1 MLIKYQIRNNFER
14 VSGSTQ
20 VGLSKTISI
29 PINMEFLPVDYGE
42 DVQDIVLAE
51 RQKAIN
57 PIFDAE
63 TTRYTYSNNLAN
75 SGKGLMIQFRF
86 WDLTASTYN
95 ISYNSAD
102 ITDLDIIKNKN
113 VFKKSFFRLYF
124 YDSNSGDTSNLIFTE
139 DLNVNGTAQ
148 PILQLNR
155 LYWLRND
162 EYFIKNNNNRIVYM
176 TASFFNAKTGK
187 VQRFINLPMSP
198 PSIPITIDEYKNPIN
213 RDWRTSAIEIINPKL
228 NNGGFNFKP
237 NVPFGAN
244 GIDVITMSEFIMV

>member
-20 VGLSKTISI
+20 VGLSKAISI

-63 TTRYTYSNNLAN
+63 TTRYTYSNTLAN

-95 ISYNSAD
+95 FSYNSA
-102 ITDLDIIKNKN
+102 
-113 VFKKSFFRLYF
+113 
-124 YDSNSGDTSNLIFTE
+124 GIF
-139 DLNVNGTAQ
+139 
-148 PILQLNR
+148 
-155 LYWLRND
+155 
-162 EYFIKNNNNRIVYM
+162 
-176 TASFFNAKTGK
+176 
-187 VQRFINLPMSP
+187 
-198 PSIPITIDEYKNPIN
+198 
-213 RDWRTSAIEIINPKL
+213 
-228 NNGGFNFKP
+228 
-237 NVPFGAN
+237 
-244 GIDVITMSEFIMV
+244 